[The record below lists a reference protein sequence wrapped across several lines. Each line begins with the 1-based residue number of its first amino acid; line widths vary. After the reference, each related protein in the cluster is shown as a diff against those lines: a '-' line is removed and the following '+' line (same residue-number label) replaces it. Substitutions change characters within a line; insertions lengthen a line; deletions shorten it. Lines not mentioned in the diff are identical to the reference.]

1 MDLRAEEA
9 YAGFELHGGVVEL
22 VAGSTIACCF
32 IPKEWAVMSSQMCD
46 VVVLPAAQVGTVVAG
61 LC

>member
-22 VAGSTIACCF
+22 IAGCAKACCF
-32 IPKEWAVMSSQMCD
+32 ISEKRAVVGAEMCD
-46 VVVLPAAQVGTVVAG
+46 IVVLSAA
-61 LC
+61 

>member
-22 VAGSTIACCF
+22 IAGGAKACCF
-32 IPKEWAVMSSQMCD
+32 ISEEWAVVSAQMCD
-46 VVVLPAAQVGTVVAG
+46 VVVLSAA
-61 LC
+61 